1 MQNDTDG
8 NSSAVGSAAADD
20 YNTDNKIVLPKMTN
34 KQRHTKM
41 SKPIPIGLHH
51 TVSGHEA
58 MDLAKRLTDELASQ
72 QSQSGGSLGSSQRP
86 VSPETEPRARSFEQR
101 EQKAK
106 GIILK
111 IGSIVTFYHITAYYY
126 MLLY

>member
-1 MQNDTDG
+1 MQNED
-8 NSSAVGSAAADD
+8 GSAASSSDA
-20 YNTDNKIVLPKMTN
+20 NTTSEQVVLPKMTN
-34 KQRHTKM
+34 KQRHSKM

-106 GIILK
+106 GIITL
-111 IGSIVTFYHITAYYY
+111 IRDVV
-126 MLLY
+126 

>member
-1 MQNDTDG
+1 MQTDELG
-8 NSSAVGSAAADD
+8 GGDELLM
-20 YNTDNKIVLPKMTN
+20 LPKMTQCRN
-34 KQRHTKM
+34 RHSKV

-72 QSQSGGSLGSSQRP
+72 QSQSGGSLGSQRP
-86 VSPETEPRARSFEQR
+86 VSPTNEPRARSFEQR

-106 GIILK
+106 GIH
-111 IGSIVTFYHITAYYY
+111 FCFAFFFNEY
-126 MLLY
+126 